1 MAEKAPKYSDPTSS
15 GQIQSMSVD
24 ENALIAIWPDGAS
37 DALESSGSLKEALD
51 ALRVQIPNDAQ
62 GFFQR
67 LERVIERLQRER
79 QESEKFSKQTRAL
92 LQTLRL
98 KVQQDQE
105 KREAEDSLMQRIQER
120 LLLSDQVREGMAQQ
134 LQELRRQ
141 LRAQQP

>member
-1 MAEKAPKYSDPTSS
+1 MAEKAPKYSDS

-24 ENALIAIWPDGAS
+24 ENALIAIWPDGAG
-37 DALESSGSLKEALD
+37 DALGSSGSLKSALD

-62 GFFQR
+62 GSFQR
-67 LERVIERLQRER
+67 LEREIERLQRER
-79 QESEKFSKQTRAL
+79 QDSEEFSKQTGVL
-92 LQTLRL
+92 LQTLQL

-120 LLLSDQVREGMAQQ
+120 LLLSDQVRVAMAQQ

-141 LRAQQP
+141 LQAQQPY

>member
-1 MAEKAPKYSDPTSS
+1 MAEKAPKYSDS

-24 ENALIAIWPDGAS
+24 ENALIAIWPDGAG
-37 DALESSGSLKEALD
+37 DALGSSGSLKSALD

-62 GFFQR
+62 GSFQR
-67 LERVIERLQRER
+67 LEREIERLQQER
-79 QESEKFSKQTRAL
+79 QDSEEFSKQTRAL

-120 LLLSDQVREGMAQQ
+120 LLLSDQVRVAMAQQ
-134 LQELRRQ
+134 LQELWRQ
-141 LRAQQP
+141 LQAQQP

>member
-1 MAEKAPKYSDPTSS
+1 MAEKAPKYSDS

-24 ENALIAIWPDGAS
+24 ENALIAIWPDGAG
-37 DALESSGSLKEALD
+37 DALGSSGSLKSALD

-62 GFFQR
+62 GSFQR
-67 LERVIERLQRER
+67 LEREIERLQQER
-79 QESEKFSKQTRAL
+79 QDSEEFSKQTRAL

-120 LLLSDQVREGMAQQ
+120 LLLSDQVRVAMAQQ

-141 LRAQQP
+141 LQAQQP

>member
-1 MAEKAPKYSDPTSS
+1 MAEKAPKYSDS

-24 ENALIAIWPDGAS
+24 ENALIAIWPDGAG
-37 DALESSGSLKEALD
+37 DALGSSGSLKSALD

-62 GFFQR
+62 GSFQR
-67 LERVIERLQRER
+67 LEREIERLQQER
-79 QESEKFSKQTRAL
+79 QDSEEFSKQTRAL

-120 LLLSDQVREGMAQQ
+120 LLLSDQVRVAMAQQ

-141 LRAQQP
+141 LQAQQPY